1 MVTRPNRCEPCKTH
15 QQGENSMNIE
25 KDELVDILQE
35 QFDLIEPLIGKMKDI
50 SKAVFLSDDVSEESY
65 EIDSVIDDLTEVFE
79 SL

>member
-1 MVTRPNRCEPCKTH
+1 
-15 QQGENSMNIE
+15 MNIE

-35 QFDLIEPLIGKMKDI
+35 QFDFIEPLIGKMKDI

-79 SL
+79 SLDALICDLE